1 MVKVPYLFLKGYHVD
16 KSASLRKRKY
26 GSSKEEQDQKKNE
39 SEGYEARLIYFTTRL
54 FFFSQL
60 ETISSF
66 SIAVKDR
73 SMLKDIFGPLYL
85 ATFCK
90 YQG

>member
-1 MVKVPYLFLKGYHVD
+1 MAAARRNKTK
-16 KSASLRKRKY
+16 K
-26 GSSKEEQDQKKNE
+26 KKNE

-66 SIAVKDR
+66 SIDVKDR